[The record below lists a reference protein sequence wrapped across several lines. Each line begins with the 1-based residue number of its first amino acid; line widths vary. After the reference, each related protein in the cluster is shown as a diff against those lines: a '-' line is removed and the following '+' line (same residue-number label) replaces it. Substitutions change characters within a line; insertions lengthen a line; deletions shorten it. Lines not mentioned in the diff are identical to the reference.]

1 MQFYSHFFHA
11 KLREFYDGVPLFFSY
26 YLLTKDLIYNCSHTV
41 FLIKI
46 KVYLVNPNSITEFPD
61 ILTYSGIWF
70 VLEFKVPE
78 YIKIH

>member
-26 YLLTKDLIYNCSHTV
+26 YLLAKGLFITVLTV

-61 ILTYSGIWF
+61 ILNYSGIWF
-70 VLEFKVPE
+70 VLELKVPE
-78 YIKIH
+78 CIKIH